1 MSAEVSSTDTFPPG
15 SANGVPQVAP
25 SVPVLLTKIWFPCCH
40 VAQSWPCV
48 SLSMTSDSVL
58 MVLICDD
65 EPSCVYVSVA
75 AL

>member
-1 MSAEVSSTDTFPPG
+1 MSAEVSSTDTPPPG
-15 SANGVPQVAP
+15 SGKGVPHVAP

-58 MVLICDD
+58 MSLIRD
-65 EPSCVYVSVA
+65 EPSRV
-75 AL
+75 